1 MVVPM
6 VAAAFVNTF
15 YPDLVKIGSPV
26 SDIFSAEGTMTLVGA
41 MIVLAGI
48 ATRPMDLLRC
58 LKRGGI
64 LMVLK
69 LLLNLGTAMLVMQ
82 VFGKKG
88 FWGISAVALVSCV
101 TALNP
106 AMYVVV
112 AGEYGDELDQA
123 AYAVISLFALPFVPI
138 CMLGLSEGYGIDWMA
153 ILATGIPFA
162 IGMLLAE
169 LDPSIRDFAAPGTMV
184 LSPFLGYCL
193 GCRVDLRL
201 VVQAGFSGFLLYLIF
216 FAVTFLPL
224 LAADR
229 LFLKQKGYSAAAI
242 ACVGGVF
249 ISVPALM
256 AERDASY
263 LPYVDVATAQV
274 AFCVAVSIL
283 VVPLVIR
290 LLGAVQK

>member
-1 MVVPM
+1 MAVPM
-6 VAAAFVNTF
+6 VIAAFVNTF
-15 YPDLVKIGSPV
+15 LPDFVKIGSPV
-26 SDIFSAEGTMTLVGA
+26 SAIFSAEGTMTLVGA
-41 MIVLAGI
+41 MIVFAGI
-48 ATRPMDLLRC
+48 ATRPVDLLRC

-64 LMVLK
+64 LMLSK
-69 LLLNLGTAMLVMQ
+69 LLLNLGAALLVMQ
-82 VFGKKG
+82 IFGKEG
-88 FWGISAVALVSCV
+88 FWGISAVALVACV

-138 CMLGLSEGYGIDWMA
+138 CMLGFSEGYGIDWMA
-153 ILATGIPFA
+153 ILATVIPFA
-162 IGMLLAE
+162 IGMLLAG

-193 GCRVDLRL
+193 GCRVNLRL
-201 VVQAGFSGFLLYLIF
+201 VVQAGVSGLLLYVVF
-216 FAVTFLPL
+216 FVFTLLPL
-224 LAADR
+224 VVLDR
-229 LFLKQKGYSAAAI
+229 LLLKQKGYCAAAI

-263 LPYVDVATAQV
+263 LPYVELAAAQV
-274 AFCVAVSIL
+274 AFCVAISIL

-290 LLGAVQK
+290 LLVGKR